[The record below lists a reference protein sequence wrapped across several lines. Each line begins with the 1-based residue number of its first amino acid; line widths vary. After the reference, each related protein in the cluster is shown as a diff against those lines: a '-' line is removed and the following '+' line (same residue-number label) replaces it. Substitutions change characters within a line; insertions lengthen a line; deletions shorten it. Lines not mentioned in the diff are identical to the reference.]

1 MNYKEQIEKENYKE
15 LTNVGINIENL
26 SLLFDDSEGKSF
38 NIMNNKEV
46 IGYGTFNEFTN
57 WAHCNL
63 TLNRDFCRGLND
75 EAEAEYLLE
84 TLIEQNKVKLF
95 VL

>member
-1 MNYKEQIEKENYKE
+1 MKYNE
-15 LTNVGINIENL
+15 LIKVGLEVENL
-26 SLLFDDSEGKSF
+26 SLLFDDSEGRSF
-38 NIMNNKEV
+38 NIMNKTEIV
-46 IGYGTFNEFTN
+46 GYGTFNKFTN

-63 TLNRDFCRGLND
+63 TIKRDSCRNLND

-84 TLIEQNKVKLF
+84 TLIEENKVKLF

>member
-1 MNYKEQIEKENYKE
+1 MKYKE
-15 LTNVGINIENL
+15 LTNVGIEIENL
-26 SLLFDDSEGKSF
+26 SLLFDDSTGQSF
-38 NIMNNKEV
+38 NIMNRKYNDNGTSESEV
-46 IGYGTFNEFTN
+46 IGYGTFNQFTN

-63 TLNRDFCRGLND
+63 TLNRDFCRGLNE

-84 TLIEQNKVKLF
+84 TLIEENKIKLF